1 MTAVFTAIF
10 LVIYKYAINPQ
21 LIVTPSAS
29 SMSTCPDRWN
39 FNTVTKMCE
48 PGYKTTCMP
57 FNPDTPTLATVV
69 GKCNVARS
77 CGTTWSGFCG

>member
-1 MTAVFTAIF
+1 MTVVFTSIF
-10 LVIYKYAINPQ
+10 LVIYKYAFNPQ
-21 LIVTPSAS
+21 VVLTPNTNA
-29 SMSTCPDRWN
+29 MSTCPDRWT

-48 PGYKTTCMP
+48 PSYKTHCMP
-57 FNPDTPTLATVV
+57 FNPTTPTLASVV